1 MESCSECGNRAVAAR
16 RYDDHSV
23 LECELCGA
31 LSGNA
36 GAVRAVL
43 DARAARERGVDPA
56 AFPLVRALGEL
67 RSLRIDAHG
76 GGDRTRGVPPF
87 VAFQLVD
94 AAGLLQLENLGNSL
108 QLAGRMLE
116 LGWTIE
122 VEAGPALTFALR
134 PRLPAPATGAAV
146 LAAHRD
152 LAALA
157 RAIERDSRLSWWRHP
172 AGG

>member
-16 RYDDHSV
+16 QYDGHSV

-31 LSGNA
+31 LAGSP

-56 AFPLVRALGEL
+56 AVPLVRVLGDL
-67 RSLRIDAHG
+67 RGLRIDAHG
-76 GGDRTRGVPPF
+76 GGDRGQGVLPF

-94 AAGLLQLENLGNSL
+94 AGGLLQLENLGKSL
-108 QLAGRMLE
+108 QLAVRTSE
-116 LGWTIE
+116 LDWTIE
-122 VEAGPALTFALR
+122 LEPGPALTFALR
-134 PRLPAPATGAAV
+134 PRLPAPATAQAVAA
-146 LAAHRD
+146 AQQD
-152 LAALA
+152 LATLA

-172 AGG
+172 ASG